1 MANAPITVLRVGIL
15 VEADTAAAKSNVASF
30 RGELQQLA
38 NIGGGGPGAL
48 GEMAAAAG
56 QLTAVTAP
64 MGAAAAAAG
73 QAIQEESQAAAQATA
88 AMASATGAASGLAA
102 AENAAAAGAEA
113 GRRALVSEAE
123 AATAATAAHTKLS
136 AANTNTAAQTNVAGA
151 GARRFGLFAQQAGYQ
166 VQDFSV
172 QVAAGQNV
180 LVAFAQQGSQLLG
193 VFGIW
198 GALAGAGLAIFAGL
212 ANGLGLFTS
221 SSKENDDA
229 LKLHQKT
236 LDDWI
241 ALGGRAKQTADAL
254 AYSFAGMSDATR
266 EVIREQLQ
274 VKIDEQIGATK
285 AAADAALKAIRDTN
299 TEFVPGH
306 QSLDLAT
313 GQQVAIPAHL
323 EFDAD
328 FKVPADLK
336 AKLQTA
342 LQPLFEGNRKSDYL
356 TGLYDQLVDL
366 GKGATGPA
374 KTMIE
379 SWTKA
384 VAGLSAGAEIGGEK
398 IEVMEAR
405 MRILN
410 GTATEADRVMVD
422 AAAAADHLGKA
433 FGGAGDLLD
442 HLILGIDTFLGQNLA
457 RGIADKAET
466 FAGAFGRAFQAA
478 ATQADVQRGIQSDL
492 DDAAATAGGKAAE
505 RARARQKAVDQAGEA
520 AAAKLAA
527 GGVVIGVQ
535 DQIDAARDA
544 KGKAFD
550 ADAAKK
556 DAAEAASAAKRSNA
570 WTQESE
576 RITKATQDM
585 RTQADTIGLTTRA
598 AAELKAQ
605 QDLLN
610 AAHQAGIPVT
620 DAMLAKIKAQA
631 VAYGDASEALR
642 KLQSQERQRQQ
653 LGGEAV
659 SLIGSTATD
668 EETQTRELARLQQIR
683 ALVQGGDPGT
693 LDRLREAGYTQ
704 DDAKTAVDRQISR
717 VANPEIYGA
726 LDGARDSFKSFV
738 EALTGG
744 SAEGVDAV
752 TALGDSLEKLALDKL
767 VVQPLDKL
775 ANQAFDQLGAI
786 ATKDGGGWLGGLLGI
801 SSANDNGAAAAT
813 AAATTAANASIS
825 VGAATINVGSGVPG
839 LGGALG
845 LGGGGI
851 PNRPDIASTGTAP
864 AAGIAGGTGLPSL
877 GGGVGTDTLV
887 AGTNQIGTALQG
899 VAQGVSQQGQSFLG
913 GFGGALGQLINGIG
927 SLLGGASSGAGDF
940 LTGIIG
946 ALGFADGAGFSNG
959 RVITSPTI
967 FPMDGGGIG
976 IIREKLHDEAIM
988 PLVNAGGAPSVKAR
1002 GPGGKIVPLP
1012 IARLPDG
1019 SLGVSASNVTPFA
1032 AGGAFGGGS
1041 SWSGGGGDAAIGVTL
1056 INQTSAPL
1064 GAPKVE
1070 QRRNSQGG
1078 RDLRLTFEEMV
1089 GGALADPNSAAS
1101 RGLQTPT
1108 LRGRG

>member
-1 MANAPITVLRVGIL
+1 MADAPLTVLRVGIK
-15 VEADTAAAKSNVASF
+15 VEADTATAKSSVASF
-30 RGELQQLA
+30 RAELQQLA
-38 NIGGGGPGAL
+38 NIGGGGLGAL
-48 GEMAAAAG
+48 DEMAATAG
-56 QLTAVTAP
+56 LLTAATGP
-64 MGAAAAAAG
+64 LGAAAAAAG
-73 QAIQEESQAAAQATA
+73 QAIQAESQAAVQATA

-123 AATAATAAHTKLS
+123 AAAAATTAHTKLS
-136 AANTNTAAQTNVAGA
+136 AANANTAAQTNVAGA

-172 QVAAGQNV
+172 QVSAGQNA

-221 SSKENDDA
+221 SSKDNDDA

-254 AYSFAGMSDATR
+254 AYSFAGMSEATR

-336 AKLQTA
+336 ARLQTA

-374 KTMIE
+374 KAMIE

-410 GTATEADRVMVD
+410 GTATEADRIMVD

-433 FGGAGDLLD
+433 FGGAGDMLD
-442 HLILGIDTFLGQNLA
+442 HLILGIDTFLGKNLA
-457 RGIADKAET
+457 RDIADKT
-466 FAGAFGRAFQAA
+466 QSFGGGFVQAFQSLQ
-478 ATQADVQRGIQSDL
+478 TEADIRRKTQSDL
-492 DDAAATAGGKAAE
+492 DEAAAVAAGKDAERALARQRVRDKAEQDARREATAGPGP
-505 RARARQKAVDQAGEA
+505 
-520 AAAKLAA
+520 
-527 GGVVIGVQ
+527 VVFSQ
-535 DQIDAARDA
+535 DLITQRGDAAVALYDAELKKRDDTA
-544 KGKAFD
+544 
-550 ADAAKK
+550 
-556 DAAEAASAAKRSNA
+556 AASAAKRSNA

-576 RITKATQDM
+576 RILKATQDL
-585 RTQADTIGLTTRA
+585 RTQADTIGLTSRA
-598 AAELKAQ
+598 SAELKAN

-610 AAHQAGIPVT
+610 AANAASIPVT
-620 DAMLAKIKAQA
+620 DKLLEQIHGQA
-631 VAYGDASEALR
+631 TAYGAASEALR
-642 KLQSQERQRQQ
+642 TLQGQERQRQQ
-653 LGGEAV
+653 LAGDAV

-668 EETQTRELARLQQIR
+668 DETQARELARLQRIR
-683 ALVQGGDPGT
+683 ALVQSGDPGT
-693 LDRLREAGYTQ
+693 VDRLKEAGYTQ
-704 DDAKTAVDRQISR
+704 DDATTAVDRQISR
-717 VANPEIYGA
+717 VKNPDMYNFIDGAKSSFSDFFSVLTKGGDESAGA
-726 LDGARDSFKSFV
+726 LER
-738 EALTGG
+738 
-744 SAEGVDAV
+744 
-752 TALGDSLEKLALDKL
+752 LGDSLENLALDKL
-767 VVQPLDKL
+767 VNAPLDRMANNAISSFTDLASKQGGWLGDLFGPGDAATAAGGFGAAANAATAAINVGSATISVGSGIGGALSGAAGGTVPVGLPDRPDATLDKL
-775 ANQAFDQLGAI
+775 AG
-786 ATKDGGGWLGGLLGI
+786 
-801 SSANDNGAAAAT
+801 
-813 AAATTAANASIS
+813 
-825 VGAATINVGSGVPG
+825 G
-839 LGGALG
+839 LGGK
-845 LGGGGI
+845 
-851 PNRPDIASTGTAP
+851 AP
-864 AAGIAGGTGLPSL
+864 IGDVANDTLQ
-877 GGGVGTDTLV
+877 GGVS
-887 AGTNQIGTALQG
+887 QIGTALQG
-899 VAQGVSQQGQSFLG
+899 VASGVAQQGNTFLG

-927 SLLGGASSGAGDF
+927 SMLGGASSGAGNF
-940 LTGIIG
+940 LTGIVG

-988 PLVNAGGAPSVKAR
+988 PLVNAGGSPSVKAR

-1032 AGGAFGGGS
+1032 AGGAFGSGS
-1041 SWSGGGGDAAIGVTL
+1041 AWSGGGGDGAVNITVVPPPGV
-1056 INQTSAPL
+1056 PL

-1078 RDLRLTFEEMV
+1078 RDLRLVFEEMV
-1089 GGALADPNSAAS
+1089 GGSLSDPNSAAS
-1101 RGLQTPT
+1101 RGLATPT